1 MAYVRIRKH
10 YIHLPYLVLGVIEF
24 SLLFAVMFVFRR
36 VLGSPY
42 EPVMDATV
50 AFVFAAAMFLSSLAM
65 GTYQS
70 LARESALNM
79 ILRSLVSY
87 CLIGVLA
94 YLVLSFVFPVLDIDS
109 GILFWAILL
118 ALVIAVAIRTL
129 FVKIVDTDGLKRK
142 IALIGEGTASVELY
156 EQVRK
161 ESATN
166 GFIVEHLISDSPA
179 SEPVL
184 ESIRLPIP
192 DNIQQL
198 AADEKL
204 SELVLTSA
212 NRRSSD
218 GKTIPMQQLLDAK
231 LAGVQ
236 VTDINSFYERELQQ
250 VKVDTVLPS
259 WLMLSDGFAYSK
271 SRRISKRLFDLLIS
285 LALLIV
291 ILPFMAFTALA
302 VFLETGRPVLYS
314 QIRTGYNGKPFRIY
328 KFRSMRIDAE
338 KDGKAQWAK
347 KNDSRITRVGS
358 FIRNTRL
365 DELPQLWNIINGTMS
380 FVGPRPER
388 PQFVSELEEQLSYYA
403 LRHKVKPGLMG
414 WAQLKYPYGATVE
427 DAKRKLEYDLYY
439 VKNHSFFMD
448 VIIIIQTVEVILLGK
463 GVH

>member
-10 YIHLPYLVLGVIEF
+10 YIHLPYLVLGLIEF
-24 SLLFAVMFVFRR
+24 ALLFAVMFGLRR
-36 VLGSPY
+36 LFGSPY
-42 EPVMDATV
+42 EPMTDASVSFAFATV
-50 AFVFAAAMFLSSLAM
+50 MFLSSLAM
-65 GTYQS
+65 GTYQA

-87 CLIGVLA
+87 CLIGVIGYSIISLI
-94 YLVLSFVFPVLDIDS
+94 FPTLQTYS
-109 GILFWAILL
+109 GIIFWAILI
-118 ALVIAVAIRTL
+118 ALLLSVAIRTV
-129 FVKIVDTDGLKRK
+129 FVRLVDTDSLKRK
-142 IALIGEGTASVELY
+142 IALVGDGKATAELY
-156 EQVRK
+156 EHVSRDT
-161 ESATN
+161 SSS
-166 GFIVEHLISDSPA
+166 GFIVEHLISNKQSSSDS
-179 SEPVL
+179 L
-184 ESIRLPIP
+184 EAIRLAIP
-192 DNIQQL
+192 DDIL
-198 AADEKL
+198 KLVSREKL
-204 SELVLTSA
+204 SELVLTSSS
-212 NRRSSD
+212 RRASD
-218 GKTIPMQQLLDAK
+218 GPTIPMQQLLDVK

-259 WLMLSDGFAYSK
+259 WLMLSDGFVYSK
-271 SRRISKRLFDLLIS
+271 SRRVSKRLFDLSIS
-285 LALLIV
+285 LVLLAI
-291 ILPFMAFTALA
+291 ILPFMALTALA
-302 VFLETGRPVLYS
+302 VFFETGRPVLYS

-338 KDGKAQWAK
+338 KDGKAQWAT
-347 KNDSRITRVGS
+347 KNDNRITRVGR

-388 PQFVSELEEQLSYYA
+388 PQFVEELESQMPYYS

-414 WAQLKYPYGATVE
+414 WAQLKYPYGASVE